1 MTMFLP
7 ILQHVVDEYIK
18 VYNTHRVQQINEN
31 GCFKGGHVPS
41 RCFKKFECLHG
52 QIFYVHKVLKN
63 NYFPRPSFQ
72 ILV

>member
-1 MTMFLP
+1 MFLP

-18 VYNTHRVQQINEN
+18 VYNTHWVQQINEN
-31 GCFKGGHVPS
+31 GCFRGGHVPS
-41 RCFKKFECLHG
+41 RCFKKYECLRG

-63 NYFPRPSFQ
+63 NYFPLPSFQ